1 MDTLP
6 QNAINLIDDFK
17 FGDAD
22 YWKKSFKS
30 VLVELDNNITMFQ
43 TIYENVYDLDINDD
57 YEYIDF
63 FQISILKNSLY
74 KWEKELKAITIY
86 WINGYTTRSLA
97 R

>member
-1 MDTLP
+1 MNTLP
-6 QNAINLIDDFK
+6 HNAINLIDDFK

-63 FQISILKNSLY
+63 S
-74 KWEKELKAITIY
+74 
-86 WINGYTTRSLA
+86 G
-97 R
+97 

>member
-1 MDTLP
+1 MDTLS
-6 QNAINLIDDFK
+6 QSVINLIDDFK
-17 FGDAD
+17 IGDTD
-22 YWKKSFKS
+22 YWKRSFKS

-43 TIYENVYDLDINDD
+43 TIYENVYYLDINDD

>member
-1 MDTLP
+1 MDTLS
-6 QNAINLIDDFK
+6 QNVINLIDDFK
-17 FGDAD
+17 FGDTD

-63 FQISILKNSLY
+63 FRYPFENIQIH
-74 KWEKELKAITIY
+74 
-86 WINGYTTRSLA
+86 
-97 R
+97 